1 MRNIMNLT
9 RLWQYI
15 QRIINVYCVSLPGN
29 YRRKKIIHLEQIYQV
44 TNQYLKT
51 LNVGYWLDFGTLLG
65 YYRER
70 NILLHDVDV
79 DFGISEVDFEKT
91 WTSRHLLPKGFTM
104 YDTSHKHR
112 GPKLFISYKGFDV
125 DLYFYEDQGKKIASY
140 EESKYPSDS
149 KPLDKHLV
157 FPIKE
162 IEFLGSSTFIPNAPK
177 EYLEHYYGYIGANR
191 IRDQSTGYWM
201 EI

>member
-1 MRNIMNLT
+1 MNLT

-29 YRRKKIIHLEQIYQV
+29 YQNKKISHLKKIYQV
-44 TNQYLKT
+44 TNGYLKT
-51 LNVGYWLDFGTLLG
+51 LDIDYWLDFGTLLG
-65 YYRER
+65 YYREQD
-70 NILLHDVDV
+70 ILPHDIDV
-79 DFGISEVDFEKT
+79 DFGITEKYFKKI
-91 WTSRHLLPKGFTM
+91 WASKQMLPKGFTM
-104 YDTSHKHR
+104 YDTSHNHR
-112 GPKLFISYKGFDV
+112 GPKLFISYKGFYV

-140 EESKYPSDS
+140 ERSKYPSDS

-177 EYLEHYYGYIGANR
+177 
-191 IRDQSTGYWM
+191 
-201 EI
+201 